1 MDSDSDKPEDEFVQF
16 VCFKIEGKLPVELFQ
31 NTWIPVAEKLF
42 SRGINTVILSEKL
55 PFRSDTSPYK
65 FISKN
70 CWESIE
76 AIKGT
81 FPRGVPPPNSR
92 GNVSVNQVIYKLV
105 LLWEKPENKLSTSHL
120 LKLPYWEIQFFQSF
134 INRNKTSS
142 RCLG

>member
-1 MDSDSDKPEDEFVQF
+1 MADSDKPEDEFVQF

-55 PFRSDTSPYK
+55 PLRSDTSPYK

-81 FPRGVPPPNSR
+81 FPGGVPPPNSR
-92 GNVSVNQVIYKLV
+92 GNISVSQVINELV
-105 LLWEKPENKLSTSHL
+105 LLWEKPEN
-120 LKLPYWEIQFFQSF
+120 
-134 INRNKTSS
+134 N
-142 RCLG
+142 